1 MKLQYCKNVALA
13 VHLQVQLTYWV
24 RYKAQIVQRPY
35 NEKCK
40 VKLNLVCTATLWQA
54 WLVMVS
60 CFTCNGIIFG
70 IINTFGILFV
80 KLRADLEAEGLKDA
94 ALKCCKLT

>member
-1 MKLQYCKNVALA
+1 
-13 VHLQVQLTYWV
+13 
-24 RYKAQIVQRPY
+24 
-35 NEKCK
+35 
-40 VKLNLVCTATLWQA
+40 LWQA

>member
-1 MKLQYCKNVALA
+1 MMMLMMM
-13 VHLQVQLTYWV
+13 
-24 RYKAQIVQRPY
+24 
-35 NEKCK
+35 
-40 VKLNLVCTATLWQA
+40 QA

-80 KLRADLEAEGLKDA
+80 KLRTDLEAAGVEDA
-94 ALKCCKLT
+94 ALKCCKHWFPFQLFCEKI